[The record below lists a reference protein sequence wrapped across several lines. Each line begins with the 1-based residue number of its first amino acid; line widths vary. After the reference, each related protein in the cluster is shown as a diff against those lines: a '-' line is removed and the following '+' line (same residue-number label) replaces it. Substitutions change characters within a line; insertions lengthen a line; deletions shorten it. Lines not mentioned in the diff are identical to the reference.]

1 MKDQFHREISEG
13 NRFEFGKNWQRF
25 LASLNDDN
33 IKAAELSLKTVLEV
47 ESLAG
52 KTFLD
57 IGSGSGL
64 HSLVVRQLGAE
75 VYSFDYDPYS
85 VKCTKYLKNKY
96 FPEDYQWIVQEG
108 SVLDVEYLKSLEK
121 FDIVYSWGVLHHTG
135 DMWKAISYAT
145 SLVSEKGQL
154 FIAIYNRHWTSS
166 IWKVVKVIYNKSPYF
181 IKKWLVWL
189 FTGIIFIGAFI
200 TTGKNPLKGER
211 GMEFQYDI
219 VDWLGGY
226 PYEYATIK
234 EIVNFVENIGFKIV
248 KIIPTAGWTGC
259 NQFVFEK
266 RD

>member
-1 MKDQFHREISEG
+1 MKNQFHQEISGG

-25 LASLNDDN
+25 LASLNEDK
-33 IKAAELSLKTVLEV
+33 IKAAELSLKTMLGM

-64 HSLVVRQLGAE
+64 HSLVARKLGAE

-85 VKCTKYLKNKY
+85 VECTKHLKNQY
-96 FPEDYQWIVQEG
+96 FPKDSQWIVQEG
-108 SVLDVEYLKSLEK
+108 SVLDVEYLESLGR
-121 FDIVYSWGVLHHTG
+121 FDIVYAWGVLHHTG
-135 DMWKAISYAT
+135 DMWKAISYAI

-154 FIAIYNRHWTSS
+154 FIAIYNRHWTSF
-166 IWKVVKVIYNKSPYF
+166 IWKAIKVIYNKSPYF
-181 IKKWLVWL
+181 IKSVLIWF
-189 FTGIIFIGAFI
+189 FTGIIFIGAFL

-211 GMEFQYDI
+211 GMEFKYDI

-234 EIVNFVENIGFKIV
+234 EIVNFVESKGFQIV

-259 NQFVFEK
+259 NQLVFK
-266 RD
+266 KSD